1 MTKQTADPSAPRPP
15 IRSARPSA
23 AHPLAHLRGP
33 IRCRGGRGA
42 LTRTGIRALAVLLLA
57 LAPLIGSAAFAAD
70 PDAIVGRWHTED
82 QDGNRDS
89 IVEITRSGESYVGR
103 VVWLKYDVYPEN
115 DPRGWAGRPV
125 VDRENPDPA
134 LRARSVLGVE
144 VLTGL
149 RFDGEGWS
157 GGAIYTPRKGE
168 TYKARAWLEGA
179 ETLKIRGY
187 FGTPW
192 LGRTVTWRR
201 APASGENGSE

>member
-1 MTKQTADPSAPRPP
+1 MTTQTAAPAVPRHP
-15 IRSARPSA
+15 I
-23 AHPLAHLRGP
+23 
-33 IRCRGGRGA
+33 
-42 LTRTGIRALAVLLLA
+42 LAVLLFAVA
-57 LAPLIGSAAFAAD
+57 LAPIFGPAAIAAE
-70 PDAIVGRWHTED
+70 PEAIVGRWQTED

-103 VVWLKYDVYPEN
+103 VVWMKYDVYPEN

-134 LRARSVLGVE
+134 LRERSILGVE

-157 GGAIYTPRKGE
+157 GGAIYTPRKGV

-187 FGTPW
+187 LGTPW

-201 APASGENGSE
+201 APASGASGAQ